1 MSSYRQGPPTAI
13 SVPPERPK
21 AAPRPCLLFLSG
33 RDVGRSVELSAEAIE
48 IGRSEECAVSVNS
61 DGVSRRH
68 ARVQKIFGLY
78 FVSDLESTNGTY
90 VNEQR
95 VQQMAQLGDGDRIRI
110 GDLVL
115 KFVLNH
121 LEVEYTQQ
129 VSSLAAADALT
140 GTFAK
145 AHFDL
150 VFTREVERAARG
162 NTPLSLILFD
172 LDHFKAIND
181 GFGHAAGDAVLT
193 RTAAI
198 VKDALLPE
206 QPFGRVGG
214 EEFAVLLPNTGL
226 GVAHA
231 LAERI
236 RNDIAQSAFD
246 HLGRTITVTV
256 SLGVAELARGEGAEQ
271 LFARADA
278 GLYASKRSG
287 RNRVSSS

>member
-21 AAPRPCLLFLSG
+21 AAPRPCLLFLAGS
-33 RDVGRSVELSAEAIE
+33 DVGRSVELSAEAIE
-48 IGRSEECAVSVNS
+48 IGRSEECAVSVTS

-68 ARVQKIFGLY
+68 AKVQKIFGLY
-78 FVSDLESTNGTY
+78 FVTDLESTNGTF

-95 VQQMAQLGDGDRIRI
+95 IQQMAQLNDGDRIRV

-129 VSSLAAADALT
+129 VSSLAAADSLT

-150 VFTREVERAARG
+150 VFIREAERATRSG
-162 NTPLSLILFD
+162 TPLCLILFD

-181 GFGHAAGDAVLT
+181 GYGHAAGDAVLAQ
-193 RTAAI
+193 TAAV
-198 VKDALLPE
+198 VKGALSAE

-214 EEFAVLLPNTGL
+214 EEFAILLPNTAL
-226 GVAHA
+226 GVALA

-236 RNDIAQSAFD
+236 RNDVARAAFS

-256 SLGVAELARGEGAEQ
+256 SLGVAELVPGESSER
-271 LFARADA
+271 LFARADER
-278 GLYASKRSG
+278 LYSSKRGG